1 MAERFSDN
9 AVGTL
14 ADGIDDA
21 STTIT
26 LADEPWAANFAAISQ
41 GDFQRATITH
51 SDYPQLYEIV
61 RIIESD
67 GLILTVERGTE
78 GTAAHG
84 WAAGSK
90 VSARVT
96 AEMLQSF
103 APRLGIEDDPQAQ
116 YGRQFRTTTNNG
128 QFVMNGRASASYK
141 AVQISGVHAL
151 QPVAAAVRTN
161 SLDDGYIDMNMT
173 RESVGATAFV
183 HLGDGIPG
191 TWTAGNYYS
200 EGSLVKPPTATG
212 YHYALEM
219 FPGKDYSDTT
229 TQPNF
234 DTYGSC
240 PMALDSNDEEVG
252 VWVAVPDP
260 LAIVESLPGG
270 TRIMVSEVGFICYEY
285 GATTAPSVS
294 IGADDDPTL
303 FANDIALSQIAGE
316 HQVHRISVTAGGS
329 MHHKLRFRLETPA
342 EGTFRGRFYWR
353 GLIVGL

>member
-14 ADGIDDA
+14 ASGIDDT

-26 LADEPWAANFAAISQ
+26 LANEPWAVNFVAISQ
-41 GDFQRATITH
+41 GDFQRATLAH
-51 SDYPQLYEIV
+51 PDYPQLYEIV
-61 RIIESD
+61 HVIESA
-67 GLILTVERGTE
+67 GLGLTVKRGME
-78 GTAAHG
+78 GTSAQP
-84 WAAGSK
+84 WAAGTK
-90 VSARVT
+90 ISARVT
-96 AEMLQSF
+96 AEMLKSF

-116 YGRQFRTTTNNG
+116 YGRQFRTTTNSG
-128 QFVMNGRASASYK
+128 QFVMNGRVEASYK

-161 SLDDGYIDMNMT
+161 SLDNSYIDMNMT

-183 HLGDGIPG
+183 HLGDGIPS

-240 PMALDSNDEEVG
+240 PMALNSNDEDVG
-252 VWVAVPDP
+252 VWVAVPAP
-260 LAIVESLPGG
+260 LALVEFLPGG
-270 TRIMVSEVGFICYEY
+270 TRIMVTEVGFICYEY

-294 IGADDDPTL
+294 IGADDDPGL
-303 FANDIALSQIAGE
+303 FADNIALSQIAGE
-316 HQVHRISVTAGGS
+316 NHVHRIPVTTGGA
-329 MHHKLRFRLETPA
+329 MHYKLRFRLETPA
-342 EGTFRGRFYWR
+342 GGTFRGRFYWR
-353 GLIVGL
+353 GLIVGV